1 MKPGAPNSP
10 RQPKPFN
17 LVEAH
22 KHELTRK
29 SPENGEKEEGG
40 FDDKSLSE
48 IQKLLYGKANLADII
63 VQTQKIYTF
72 LPKFHK
78 MRTDIDGLS
87 RQMDL
92 LKYRCNSF
100 VTKEVV
106 DINIHDIDEKLTL
119 LIDSSCKLA
128 QKESSIDVDRRLKKI
143 DDIPQLNKFTQ
154 LL

>member
-1 MKPGAPNSP
+1 
-10 RQPKPFN
+10 
-17 LVEAH
+17 
-22 KHELTRK
+22 
-29 SPENGEKEEGG
+29 
-40 FDDKSLSE
+40 
-48 IQKLLYGKANLADII
+48 
-63 VQTQKIYTF
+63 
-72 LPKFHK
+72 